1 MSTDRDISISDTLE
15 QPQATDIAISDYLLD
30 LHGFEAVPHAQYAP
44 LDGLA
49 PGSAEAQARQ
59 RQLVERIKL
68 PLEIK
73 TRGTGIVLRLIPP
86 GEFMMGSPENEQGRK
101 SDELLH
107 RVTIT
112 QPFYIGAYQ
121 VTQGQWRKVTGSN
134 PSHFR
139 QVGENA
145 PVNRVSWNDCQTF
158 LRKLEEVEGLG
169 SNRLR
174 LPTEAEWEYA
184 CRAGTTTP
192 FCFGDR
198 LDSSMANFDGN
209 YPYGDAQKGVYRKKT
224 TPVGSFKPNA
234 WGFYDLH
241 GNVREWCADWYG
253 QYTGDARDPTGPASG
268 SDRVMRGGSWYDSAG
283 DCRSAYRSSFCPD
296 GDWYSGGLRV
306 CLPAGQ

>member
-86 GEFMMGSPENEQGRK
+86 GEFMMGSPKNEYLRTT
-101 SDELLH
+101 DEQLH

-134 PSHFR
+134 PSRFKEA
-139 QVGENA
+139 GDDA
-145 PVNRVSWNDCQTF
+145 PVERVSWKKCQAF
-158 LRKLEEVEGLG
+158 LYKLEELEGLTL
-169 SNRLR
+169 NRLR

-184 CRAGTTTP
+184 CRAGTATA
-192 FCFGDR
+192 FCFGVR
-198 LDSSMANFDGN
+198 LDSRMANFAGS
-209 YPYGDAQKGVYRKKT
+209 YPYGGTQNGVYRRKT
-224 TPVGSFKPNA
+224 TPVGSFQPNG
-234 WGFYDLH
+234 WGLYDMH
-241 GNVREWCADWYG
+241 GNVSEWCQDWYG
-253 QYTGDARDPTGPASG
+253 QYTGDATDPTGPASG
-268 SDRVMRGGSWYDSAG
+268 SGRVMRGGCWGSCARF
-283 DCRSAYRSSFCPD
+283 CRSAHRSYNPD
-296 GDWYSGGLRV
+296 IDMDFYGLRV